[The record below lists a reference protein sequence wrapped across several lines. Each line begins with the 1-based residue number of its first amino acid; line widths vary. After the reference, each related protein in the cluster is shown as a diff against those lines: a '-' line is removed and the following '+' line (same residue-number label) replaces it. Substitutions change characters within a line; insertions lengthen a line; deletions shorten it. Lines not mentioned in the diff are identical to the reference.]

1 MKTDYIINNR
11 KLDEYQLSVIN
22 SNSNTLVIAGAGAG
36 KTFTIQA
43 KIKYLIEEKL
53 CHEEEILVISFTNA
67 SVNDLKLKIKENV
80 NIFTFHKLA
89 ISIIEKNNIEYNISS
104 PTILEYI
111 VTEYLKTCSDN
122 MKKNILHFLNIS
134 YSYNWFLKSSTFKCF
149 CNFIIKFINLY
160 KANNISKEKINN
172 LKLSFCEKNILL

>member
-53 CHEEEILVISFTNA
+53 CHEEEILVISFA
-67 SVNDLKLKIKENV
+67 IPPPVQLSIVDIVCFFSISL
-80 NIFTFHKLA
+80 FT
-89 ISIIEKNNIEYNISS
+89 ISNQ
-104 PTILEYI
+104 
-111 VTEYLKTCSDN
+111 
-122 MKKNILHFLNIS
+122 
-134 YSYNWFLKSSTFKCF
+134 
-149 CNFIIKFINLY
+149 
-160 KANNISKEKINN
+160 
-172 LKLSFCEKNILL
+172 